1 MIMIMI
7 MMMMM
12 MMMMMLLLLLLLLF
26 LCIHSDVT
34 NDGSLDPTKE
44 EIRDI
49 TLAVTVE
56 RNGGDRLSAL
66 CTIMAFVQNLTGDDE
81 SKSINATVQILR
93 MVEGLSDT
101 KPGGLEASVDKFLQ
115 DNKEY
120 LECKCFSLQRS
131 IRTDVVLSPQ

>member
-1 MIMIMI
+1 
-7 MMMMM
+7 
-12 MMMMMLLLLLLLLF
+12 MMMMLLLLLLLLF

-44 EIRDI
+44 EIREMN
-49 TLAVTVE
+49 LTVNVG

-66 CTIMAFVQNLTGDDE
+66 CTIMAFVQKLTGTDE
-81 SKSINATVQILR
+81 YEIIAATAHILR
-93 MVEGLSDT
+93 LVERLSDT
-101 KPGGLEASVDKFLQ
+101 KPGDLEASVDKFLQ

-131 IRTDVVLSPQ
+131 IRTDVVLSPQQKGLTLDV